1 MIRAIS
7 SLLEP
12 KRRLGDLLVARGYLA
27 EEQLQIAL
35 DEQRS
40 NRGSKLLG
48 ELLTERG
55 WSSEE
60 QVLECLAVELG
71 LPYVR
76 LESRLFD
83 PKTVDLLP
91 REFIDKHTVLPLF
104 KVRNTLT
111 VAVAEPTNVFMVE
124 QIAKVAK
131 CEIQIAIASAKD
143 IRRMVQTY
151 LPNERV
157 FVIDDI
163 IDDARDDAVKLIE
176 ESVEDI
182 AAAAEAAGQS
192 PIIKLVNYILYNAVK
207 DHASDIHIE
216 PSDRLLRARYR
227 VDGALY
233 QALELPMN
241 LAPAVAS
248 RIKIMASLDISER
261 RLPQDGRIHV
271 LMEGHPVDLRVS
283 TLPGQFGEKV
293 VIRILDN
300 QTIHLSLQQLGFSS
314 DILEQFKIQLE
325 RPNGIALV
333 TGPTGSGKSTTLYSS
348 LTTVNSIETNVC
360 TVEDPI
366 EFQLTG
372 INQFQV
378 NEKIGL
384 SFGAVLRS
392 LLRQDPDVILIGE
405 IRDEDTAR
413 VAIQAALTGHLVFS
427 TLHTN
432 DACGTVTRLLDMG
445 AEGYLLAAS
454 LNMVLA
460 QRLCRRLCPKCKKT
474 YEPPKDMRLVMEK
487 YGVECETYYRAVGCK
502 KCRNTGYS
510 GRIAIHELLVIDDA
524 MREIIAT
531 NPSLGVL
538 KAQAKTSGMITLR
551 YDGLR
556 KVKEGITT
564 VEEVL
569 RSSNDSWSPMK
580 PIEKQASAIDR
591 QLDAP
596 VPTTAS

>member
-1 MIRAIS
+1 MIRPVS

-12 KRRLGDLLVARGYLA
+12 KRRLGDLLVTRGYLS
-27 EEQLQIAL
+27 EEQLQVVL

-40 NRGSKLLG
+40 SRGAKLLG
-48 ELLTERG
+48 ELLVERS
-55 WSSEE
+55 WASEE

-71 LPYVR
+71 LPYVK
-76 LESRLFD
+76 LDSRLFD
-83 PKTVDLLP
+83 AKIVDTLP
-91 REFIDKHTVLPLF
+91 RDVIEKHTVLPLF
-104 KVRNTLT
+104 RVRNTLT
-111 VAVAEPTNVFMVE
+111 VAVSEPTNVFLVE
-124 QIAKVAK
+124 QLAEVAK
-131 CEIQIAIASAKD
+131 CEIQIVIAAAKD

-151 LPNERV
+151 LPNDRV

-163 IDDARDDAVKLIE
+163 IDDAKEDSVRLIE
-176 ESVEDI
+176 ASVEDI
-182 AAAAEAAGQS
+182 AADAVAAGQS

-207 DHASDIHIE
+207 DKASDIHIE
-216 PSDRLLRARYR
+216 PGDRMLRIRYR

-233 QALELPMN
+233 QSLELPMN

-271 LMEGHPVDLRVS
+271 LMEKHPIDLRIS

-293 VIRILDN
+293 VIRVLDN
-300 QTIHLSLQQLGFSS
+300 EAINMSLQQLGFSA
-314 DILEQFKIQLE
+314 DIYEQFRIQLE
-325 RPNGIALV
+325 KPNGIALV
-333 TGPTGSGKSTTLYSS
+333 TGPTGSGKSTTLYSA
-348 LTTVNSIETNVC
+348 LNTVNSIESNVC

-366 EFQLTG
+366 EFQLSG
-372 INQFQV
+372 INQFQT

-384 SFGAVLRS
+384 TFGAVLRS
-392 LLRQDPDVILIGE
+392 LLRQDPDTVLIGE

-445 AEGYLLAAS
+445 VEGYLLAAS

-460 QRLCRRLCPKCKKT
+460 QRLGRRLCQKCKKP
-474 YEPPKDMRLVMEK
+474 YDAPKDVRQVMER
-487 YGVECETYYRAVGCK
+487 YSLEVETFFRPVGCK
-502 KCRNTGYS
+502 KCRNTGFS
-510 GRIAIHELLVIDDA
+510 GRIAMHELLVIDDH

-531 NPSLGVL
+531 NPTLGVL
-538 KAQAKTSGMITLR
+538 REAARQSGMITLR

-569 RSSNDSWSPMK
+569 RSSNEGWAPPKKDEG
-580 PIEKQASAIDR
+580 EKGRGSEGANAS
-591 QLDAP
+591 
-596 VPTTAS
+596 

>member
-12 KRRLGDLLVARGYLA
+12 KRRLGDLLVARGYLT

-35 DEQRS
+35 EEQRS
-40 NRGSKLLG
+40 NRGTKLLG
-48 ELLTERG
+48 ELLMERG
-55 WSSEE
+55 WANEE
-60 QVLECLAVELG
+60 QVLECLALELS
-71 LPYVR
+71 LPYVK
-76 LESRLFD
+76 LDSRLFD
-83 PKTVDLLP
+83 PKIVDLLP
-91 REFIDKHTVLPLF
+91 RDFIDKHTVLPLF
-104 KVRNTLT
+104 KVRDTLT
-111 VAVAEPTNVFMVE
+111 VAVSEPTNVFLVE
-124 QIAKVAK
+124 QLSEVVK
-131 CEIQIAIASAKD
+131 CEVQVAIASAKD

-216 PSDRLLRARYR
+216 PSDRLLRVRYR
-227 VDGALY
+227 VDGALF

-300 QTIHLSLQQLGFSS
+300 QTIHLSLQQLGFSN
-314 DILEQFKIQLE
+314 DILEQFKVQLE

-348 LTTVNSIETNVC
+348 LSTVNSIETNVC

-366 EFQLTG
+366 EFQLSG

-384 SFGAVLRS
+384 TFGAVLRS
-392 LLRQDPDVILIGE
+392 LLRQDPDVILVGE

-432 DACGTVTRLLDMG
+432 DACSTVTRLLDMG

-474 YEPPKDMRLVMEK
+474 YDPPKDVRLVMEK
-487 YGVECETYYRAVGCK
+487 YGIECESYYRPVGCK
-502 KCRNTGYS
+502 KCRNTGFS
-510 GRIAIHELLVIDDA
+510 GRIAIHELLIIDDE

-531 NPSLGVL
+531 NPTLGAL
-538 KAQAKTSGMITLR
+538 KQYAKTAGMITLR

-569 RSSNDSWSPMK
+569 RSSNDSWAPLKPQERRERSEPRSPESE
-580 PIEKQASAIDR
+580 PVAAS
-591 QLDAP
+591 
-596 VPTTAS
+596 

>member
-1 MIRAIS
+1 MIRPVS

-12 KRRLGDLLVARGYLA
+12 KRRLGDLLVTRGYLSD
-27 EEQLQIAL
+27 EQLQIVL

-40 NRGSKLLG
+40 SRGAKLLG
-48 ELLTERG
+48 ELLIERS
-55 WSSEE
+55 WASEE

-71 LPYVR
+71 LPYVK
-76 LESRLFD
+76 LEPRLFD
-83 PKTVDLLP
+83 AKIVDALP
-91 REFIDKHTVLPLF
+91 RDVIEKHTVLPLF

-111 VAVAEPTNVFMVE
+111 VAVSEPTNVFLVE
-124 QIAKVAK
+124 QLGEVAK
-131 CEIQIAIASAKD
+131 CEIQIVIAAAKD

-163 IDDARDDAVKLIE
+163 IDDAKEDSVRLIE
-176 ESVEDI
+176 ASVEDI
-182 AAAAEAAGQS
+182 AADAVAAGQS

-207 DHASDIHIE
+207 DKASDIHIE
-216 PSDRLLRARYR
+216 PGDRLLRIRYR

-233 QALELPMN
+233 QSLELPMN

-271 LMEGHPVDLRVS
+271 LMEKHPIDLRIS

-293 VIRILDN
+293 VIRVLDN
-300 QTIHLSLQQLGFSS
+300 QAINMSLQQLGFSA
-314 DILEQFKIQLE
+314 DIYEQFRQQLE
-325 RPNGIALV
+325 KPNGIALV
-333 TGPTGSGKSTTLYSS
+333 TGPTGSGKSTTLYSA
-348 LTTVNSIETNVC
+348 LNTVNSVESNVC

-366 EFQLTG
+366 EFQLSG
-372 INQFQV
+372 INQFQT

-384 SFGAVLRS
+384 TFGAVLRS
-392 LLRQDPDVILIGE
+392 LLRQDPDTVLIGE

-445 AEGYLLAAS
+445 VEGYLLAAS

-460 QRLCRRLCPKCKKT
+460 QRLGRRLCPKCKKP
-474 YEPPKDMRLVMEK
+474 YDPPKDVRLMMER
-487 YGVECETYYRAVGCK
+487 YGLEVETFYRPVGCK

-510 GRIAIHELLVIDDA
+510 GRIAMHELLVIDDH

-531 NPSLGVL
+531 NPTLGVL
-538 KAQAKTSGMITLR
+538 REAARKSGMITLR

-569 RSSNDSWSPMK
+569 RSSNESWAPPK
-580 PIEKQASAIDR
+580 KDEGEKGRVSEEATVS
-591 QLDAP
+591 
-596 VPTTAS
+596 

>member
-1 MIRAIS
+1 MIRAVTA
-7 SLLEP
+7 LLEP
-12 KRRLGDLLVARGYLA
+12 KRRLGDLLVQRGYLT
-27 EEQLQIAL
+27 EEQLQNVL
-35 DEQRS
+35 EEQRS
-40 NRGSKLLG
+40 SRGTKLLG
-48 ELLTERG
+48 ELLVDRG
-55 WSSEE
+55 WANED

-71 LPYVR
+71 LPFVK
-76 LESRLFD
+76 LDSRLFD
-83 PKTVDLLP
+83 VKIVDSLS
-91 REFIDKHTVLPLF
+91 RELIDKHTVLPLF
-104 KVRNTLT
+104 KVRDTLT
-111 VAVAEPTNVFMVE
+111 VAISEPTNVFLVE
-124 QIAKVAK
+124 QLREYAK
-131 CEIQIAIASAKD
+131 CEIQVVIATGKD

-163 IDDARDDAVKLIE
+163 IEDARDDAVKLIE
-176 ESVEDI
+176 ASVEDI
-182 AAAAEAAGQS
+182 AVAAEAAGQS

-207 DHASDIHIE
+207 DRASDIHIE
-216 PSDRLLRARYR
+216 PGDRLLRIRYR

-233 QALELPMN
+233 QSLELPMN

-271 LMEGHPVDLRVS
+271 LMEGHPIDLRIS

-300 QTIHLSLQQLGFSS
+300 QTINFSLQQLGFSS
-314 DILEQFKIQLE
+314 DIFEQFSAQLD
-325 RPNGIALV
+325 RSNGIALV
-333 TGPTGSGKSTTLYSS
+333 TGPTGSGKSTTLYSA
-348 LTTVNSIETNVC
+348 LNTINSIEANVC

-366 EFQLTG
+366 EFQLAG
-372 INQFQV
+372 INQFQT

-384 SFGAVLRS
+384 TFAAVLRS
-392 LLRQDPDVILIGE
+392 LLRQDPDVILVGE
-405 IRDEDTAR
+405 IRDAETAR

-432 DACGTVTRLLDMG
+432 DACGTVTRLIDMG
-445 AEGYLLAAS
+445 IEGYLLAAS

-460 QRLCRRLCPKCKKT
+460 QRLCRRLCPKCRKP
-474 YEPPKDMRLVMEK
+474 YDPPKDVRQVMER
-487 YGVECETYYRAVGCK
+487 YGIECDTFYRPVGCK
-502 KCRNTGYS
+502 KCRNTGFS
-510 GRIAIHELLVIDDA
+510 GRIAIHELLIIDDH

-531 NPSLGVL
+531 NPTLGVL
-538 KAQAKTSGMITLR
+538 REAARQAGMITLR

-569 RSSNDSWSPMK
+569 QSSNESWAPPKKTS
-580 PIEKQASAIDR
+580 
-591 QLDAP
+591 DAESGARAMQ
-596 VPTTAS
+596 TSMAGA